1 MNFVKKVGCIHSNQ
15 RLVFPIHIWL
25 NLLSISSRYITSP
38 TSIFWRVISVILA
51 MLAVLS
57 KETGIMAMVINISV
71 AILNYVMENIL
82 VASQSKSSK
91 KDSEKVV
98 LNPITSK
105 IRRKKRTAALTRIST
120 DIVMVSYMIFFSHH
134 NKSTICRSKP

>member
-1 MNFVKKVGCIHSNQ
+1 MNLVKKVGCTYSNQ
-15 RLVFPIHIWL
+15 RITLLPIYLWL
-25 NLLSISSRYITSP
+25 NVLSISSRYITSP
-38 TSIFWRVISVILA
+38 TTIFWRVISVILA
-51 MLAVLS
+51 VLAVLS

-98 LNPITSK
+98 LSPITSK

-120 DIVMVSYMIFFSHH
+120 DIVMVS
-134 NKSTICRSKP
+134 

>member
-1 MNFVKKVGCIHSNQ
+1 
-15 RLVFPIHIWL
+15 
-25 NLLSISSRYITSP
+25 
-38 TSIFWRVISVILA
+38 

-98 LNPITSK
+98 LSPITSK

-120 DIVMVSYMIFFSHH
+120 DIVMVS
-134 NKSTICRSKP
+134 

>member
-1 MNFVKKVGCIHSNQ
+1 M
-15 RLVFPIHIWL
+15 
-25 NLLSISSRYITSP
+25 
-38 TSIFWRVISVILA
+38 ILA
-51 MLAVLS
+51 VLAVLS

-120 DIVMVSYMIFFSHH
+120 DITMV
-134 NKSTICRSKP
+134 C

>member
-1 MNFVKKVGCIHSNQ
+1 
-15 RLVFPIHIWL
+15 
-25 NLLSISSRYITSP
+25 
-38 TSIFWRVISVILA
+38 

-134 NKSTICRSKP
+134 NKSTICNLGIYPILTIS

>member
-1 MNFVKKVGCIHSNQ
+1 M
-15 RLVFPIHIWL
+15 
-25 NLLSISSRYITSP
+25 
-38 TSIFWRVISVILA
+38 ILA
-51 MLAVLS
+51 VLAVLS

-71 AILNYVMENIL
+71 AILNYIMENIL
-82 VASQSKSSK
+82 VASQNKSSK

-120 DIVMVSYMIFFSHH
+120 DIVMVSYMIIFFLS
-134 NKSTICRSKP
+134 

>member
-1 MNFVKKVGCIHSNQ
+1 
-15 RLVFPIHIWL
+15 
-25 NLLSISSRYITSP
+25 
-38 TSIFWRVISVILA
+38 

-82 VASQSKSSK
+82 VASQNKSSK

-120 DIVMVSYMIFFSHH
+120 DIIMVSKIL
-134 NKSTICRSKP
+134 ICMSSY

>member
-1 MNFVKKVGCIHSNQ
+1 M
-15 RLVFPIHIWL
+15 
-25 NLLSISSRYITSP
+25 
-38 TSIFWRVISVILA
+38 ILA
-51 MLAVLS
+51 VLAVLS

-98 LNPITSK
+98 LSPITSK

-120 DIVMVSYMIFFSHH
+120 DIVMVS
-134 NKSTICRSKP
+134 

>member
-1 MNFVKKVGCIHSNQ
+1 M
-15 RLVFPIHIWL
+15 
-25 NLLSISSRYITSP
+25 
-38 TSIFWRVISVILA
+38 ILA
-51 MLAVLS
+51 VLAVLS

-71 AILNYVMENIL
+71 AILNYIMENIL
-82 VASQSKSSK
+82 VASQNKSSK

-120 DIVMVSYMIFFSHH
+120 DIVMVRYMIIFFCHH
-134 NKSTICRSKP
+134 NKSTHWYIPDFDYILIT

>member
-1 MNFVKKVGCIHSNQ
+1 M
-15 RLVFPIHIWL
+15 
-25 NLLSISSRYITSP
+25 
-38 TSIFWRVISVILA
+38 ILA
-51 MLAVLS
+51 VLAVLS
-57 KETGIMAMVINISV
+57 KETGIMAMAINISV

-120 DIVMVSYMIFFSHH
+120 DIVMVS
-134 NKSTICRSKP
+134 

>member
-1 MNFVKKVGCIHSNQ
+1 
-15 RLVFPIHIWL
+15 
-25 NLLSISSRYITSP
+25 
-38 TSIFWRVISVILA
+38 

-98 LNPITSK
+98 LSPIISK
-105 IRRKKRTAALTRIST
+105 IRRKKRTVALTRIST
-120 DIVMVSYMIFFSHH
+120 DIVMV
-134 NKSTICRSKP
+134 N